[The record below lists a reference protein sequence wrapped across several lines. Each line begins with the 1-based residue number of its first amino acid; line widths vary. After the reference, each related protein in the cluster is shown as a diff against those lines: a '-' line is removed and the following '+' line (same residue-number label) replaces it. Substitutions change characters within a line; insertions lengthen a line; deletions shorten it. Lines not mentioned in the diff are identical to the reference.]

1 MLLTVAYHLVL
12 IALFSAVIVGVRFA
26 KQGFVTAVFGGMILL
41 AVAVIGVFGS
51 QLPRS
56 QQIELLLWTGF
67 ADVPLLL
74 AGAAW
79 VFFRQARWA
88 AVGVTIIAALIVLA
102 GVDALVIEP
111 RWLEVTTR
119 TISSSKIHKRVR
131 VALVADIQTM
141 APGDYE
147 EMVLRQVK
155 AAQPDLILF
164 SGDYLEARNLKDFLA
179 EREQLNQIFKRVG
192 LSAPLGMFA
201 VQGNVDWVP
210 GWIGVFDGLPV
221 TAITATMR
229 VDLGDIVLTNLSL
242 DDSRRVALAVAGED
256 KYQIVVGHEP
266 NFSLG
271 EVQADLLLAGHTHG
285 GQVQIPFYG
294 PIIAHSA
301 VPREWASGMT
311 VLSPGKY
318 LIVSRG
324 IGMERLHNPQVRFFC
339 RPEVEMIDLLPAP

>member
-12 IALFSAVIVGVRFA
+12 IALFSALIVGVRFA
-26 KQGFVTAVFGGMILL
+26 GQGFVTAVFGGVVILGL
-41 AVAVIGVFGS
+41 GVVGVFSS
-51 QLPRS
+51 QLPRP
-56 QQIELLLWTGF
+56 QQIVLLMWTGF
-67 ADVPLLL
+67 ADFPLLL
-74 AGAAW
+74 IGAGW
-79 VFFRQARWA
+79 VFFHQARWA
-88 AVGVTIIAALIVLA
+88 AVGVTVIAVLLLSA
-102 GVDALVIEP
+102 GVDGLVVEP

-119 TISSSKIHKRVR
+119 TIYSPKIHSRVR
-131 VALVADIQTM
+131 VALVADIQTI

-164 SGDYLEARNLKDFLA
+164 SGDYLEARNLNGFLA
-179 EREQLNQIFKRVG
+179 EREQLNRIFKAVN
-192 LSAPLGMFA
+192 LSPPLGMFA

-221 TAITATMR
+221 QTVTATTR
-229 VDLGDIVLTNLSL
+229 LDLGEIVLTNLSL
-242 DDSRRVALAVAGED
+242 DDSRRVALEVTGTE

-271 EVQADLLLAGHTHG
+271 NVQADLLLAGHTHG

-294 PIIAHSA
+294 PLFAHSA
-301 VPREWASGMT
+301 VPREWASGLT
-311 VLSPGKY
+311 EISPGKF
-318 LIVSRG
+318 LVVSRG

-339 RPEVEMIDLLPAP
+339 RPEVEIIDLLPAP